1 MFAQEN
7 PRMVRIRTLHL
18 TYTYSVIH
26 DVYACVT
33 GHVLSDALWK
43 SVSSNNDNT

>member
-7 PRMVRIRTLHL
+7 PRTVRIRTLHL

-33 GHVLSDALWK
+33 GHVLSDALLEK
-43 SVSSNNDNT
+43 RSFK